1 MKMAPSTTIARA
13 APKLIRGWVK
23 IYATPCSSG
32 LLLVSHHK
40 DDKGRGN
47 KIAWLRF
54 DQFTL
59 IQGEG
64 DKMLIEVLDNIA
76 REKGLAQ

>member
-1 MKMAPSTTIARA
+1 MKMAPSTTIAGS

-40 DDKGRGN
+40 EGKGN

-59 IQGEG
+59 ITGRG
-64 DKMLIEVLDNIA
+64 DKMLIELYDNIA
-76 REKGLAQ
+76 REKGLTQ